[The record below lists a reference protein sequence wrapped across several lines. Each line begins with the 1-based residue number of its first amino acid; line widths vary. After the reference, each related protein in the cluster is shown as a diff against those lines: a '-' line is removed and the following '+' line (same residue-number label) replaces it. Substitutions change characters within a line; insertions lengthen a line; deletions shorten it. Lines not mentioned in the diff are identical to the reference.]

1 MSNVLEI
8 KNLTKYYDGFTLDN
22 ISFALPQGSIMGFIG
37 ENGAGKSTT
46 IKLILNV
53 IHRDRG
59 EVKIFGRDNLIYDS
73 ELKQSVGVVYDE
85 SNFPES
91 MTPKNINVILRRI
104 YRNWDQQAFFRYLD
118 QFALPADKELKTFS
132 RGMKMKLSIA
142 VVLSHQAKLLILDEP
157 TSGLDPVVRDEIL
170 DIFLDF
176 IQNEEHSIFLST
188 HITSD
193 IEKIADYIAF
203 IHQGKIVF
211 VAEKDELLNQ
221 YGVLKCGFDDFEKLD
236 RRFVKGFRKNRFGVE
251 ALVEK
256 QRFKGHVIDAATIE
270 DIMLFYIEGGKTM
283 IGLLIND
290 LFSLKKQWRV
300 LSVITIIYFV
310 FSVASENLGMFSTV
324 SIMYAV
330 ILPVTA
336 MAYDEQCRW
345 DKYALSMQLSRSK
358 IVLSKYRIGILLN
371 LGVCILVCLANLVF
385 VYFWDYDLKDV
396 MATAVGISGA
406 GLVILAVMLPILYQ
420 FGVEKARLIMVIIF
434 LAPSLLI
441 IMLPNFELTPSPELL
456 SMLPYVLPLLI
467 VGMLLLSIF
476 VSIRIYQRKE
486 F

>member
-142 VVLSHQAKLLILDEP
+142 VALSHQAKLLILDEP

-270 DIMLFYIEGGKTM
+270 DIMLFTLRGE
-283 IGLLIND
+283 
-290 LFSLKKQWRV
+290 KQ
-300 LSVITIIYFV
+300 
-310 FSVASENLGMFSTV
+310 
-324 SIMYAV
+324 
-330 ILPVTA
+330 
-336 MAYDEQCRW
+336 
-345 DKYALSMQLSRSK
+345 
-358 IVLSKYRIGILLN
+358 
-371 LGVCILVCLANLVF
+371 
-385 VYFWDYDLKDV
+385 
-396 MATAVGISGA
+396 
-406 GLVILAVMLPILYQ
+406 
-420 FGVEKARLIMVIIF
+420 
-434 LAPSLLI
+434 
-441 IMLPNFELTPSPELL
+441 
-456 SMLPYVLPLLI
+456 
-467 VGMLLLSIF
+467 
-476 VSIRIYQRKE
+476 
-486 F
+486 

>member
-1 MSNVLEI
+1 
-8 KNLTKYYDGFTLDN
+8 
-22 ISFALPQGSIMGFIG
+22 
-37 ENGAGKSTT
+37 
-46 IKLILNV
+46 
-53 IHRDRG
+53 
-59 EVKIFGRDNLIYDS
+59 
-73 ELKQSVGVVYDE
+73 
-85 SNFPES
+85 
-91 MTPKNINVILRRI
+91 
-104 YRNWDQQAFFRYLD
+104 
-118 QFALPADKELKTFS
+118 
-132 RGMKMKLSIA
+132 
-142 VVLSHQAKLLILDEP
+142 
-157 TSGLDPVVRDEIL
+157 
-170 DIFLDF
+170 
-176 IQNEEHSIFLST
+176 
-188 HITSD
+188 
-193 IEKIADYIAF
+193 
-203 IHQGKIVF
+203 
-211 VAEKDELLNQ
+211 
-221 YGVLKCGFDDFEKLD
+221 
-236 RRFVKGFRKNRFGVE
+236 
-251 ALVEK
+251 
-256 QRFKGHVIDAATIE
+256 
-270 DIMLFYIEGGKTM
+270 M
-283 IGLLIND
+283 IGLLIKD
-290 LFSLKKQWRV
+290 LFALKKQWRV

-345 DKYALSMQLSRSK
+345 DKYALSMPLSRSK
-358 IVLSKYRIGILLN
+358 IVLSKYLLGILLN

-406 GLVILAVMLPILYQ
+406 ELVILAVMLPILYQ

>member
-22 ISFALPQGSIMGFIG
+22 ISLALPQGSIMGFIG

-142 VVLSHQAKLLILDEP
+142 VALSHQAKLLILDEP
-157 TSGLDPVVRDEIL
+157 TSGLDPVMRDEIL

-270 DIMLFYIEGGKTM
+270 DIMLFTLRWE
-283 IGLLIND
+283 
-290 LFSLKKQWRV
+290 KQ
-300 LSVITIIYFV
+300 
-310 FSVASENLGMFSTV
+310 
-324 SIMYAV
+324 
-330 ILPVTA
+330 
-336 MAYDEQCRW
+336 
-345 DKYALSMQLSRSK
+345 
-358 IVLSKYRIGILLN
+358 
-371 LGVCILVCLANLVF
+371 
-385 VYFWDYDLKDV
+385 
-396 MATAVGISGA
+396 
-406 GLVILAVMLPILYQ
+406 
-420 FGVEKARLIMVIIF
+420 
-434 LAPSLLI
+434 
-441 IMLPNFELTPSPELL
+441 
-456 SMLPYVLPLLI
+456 
-467 VGMLLLSIF
+467 
-476 VSIRIYQRKE
+476 
-486 F
+486 

>member
-22 ISFALPQGSIMGFIG
+22 ISLALPQGSIMGFIG

-91 MTPKNINVILRRI
+91 MTPKNINVILCRI

-142 VVLSHQAKLLILDEP
+142 VALSHQAKLLILDEP

-203 IHQGKIVF
+203 IHQGKIV
-211 VAEKDELLNQ
+211 L
-221 YGVLKCGFDDFEKLD
+221 
-236 RRFVKGFRKNRFGVE
+236 
-251 ALVEK
+251 
-256 QRFKGHVIDAATIE
+256 
-270 DIMLFYIEGGKTM
+270 
-283 IGLLIND
+283 
-290 LFSLKKQWRV
+290 
-300 LSVITIIYFV
+300 
-310 FSVASENLGMFSTV
+310 
-324 SIMYAV
+324 
-330 ILPVTA
+330 
-336 MAYDEQCRW
+336 
-345 DKYALSMQLSRSK
+345 
-358 IVLSKYRIGILLN
+358 
-371 LGVCILVCLANLVF
+371 
-385 VYFWDYDLKDV
+385 
-396 MATAVGISGA
+396 
-406 GLVILAVMLPILYQ
+406 
-420 FGVEKARLIMVIIF
+420 
-434 LAPSLLI
+434 
-441 IMLPNFELTPSPELL
+441 
-456 SMLPYVLPLLI
+456 
-467 VGMLLLSIF
+467 
-476 VSIRIYQRKE
+476 
-486 F
+486 

>member
-22 ISFALPQGSIMGFIG
+22 ISLALPQGSIMGFIG

-142 VVLSHQAKLLILDEP
+142 VALSHQAKLLILDEP

-270 DIMLFYIEGGKTM
+270 DIMLFTLRGE
-283 IGLLIND
+283 
-290 LFSLKKQWRV
+290 KQ
-300 LSVITIIYFV
+300 
-310 FSVASENLGMFSTV
+310 
-324 SIMYAV
+324 
-330 ILPVTA
+330 
-336 MAYDEQCRW
+336 
-345 DKYALSMQLSRSK
+345 
-358 IVLSKYRIGILLN
+358 
-371 LGVCILVCLANLVF
+371 
-385 VYFWDYDLKDV
+385 
-396 MATAVGISGA
+396 
-406 GLVILAVMLPILYQ
+406 
-420 FGVEKARLIMVIIF
+420 
-434 LAPSLLI
+434 
-441 IMLPNFELTPSPELL
+441 
-456 SMLPYVLPLLI
+456 
-467 VGMLLLSIF
+467 
-476 VSIRIYQRKE
+476 
-486 F
+486 

>member
-22 ISFALPQGSIMGFIG
+22 ISLALPQGSIMGFIG

-270 DIMLFYIEGGKTM
+270 DIMLFTLRGE
-283 IGLLIND
+283 
-290 LFSLKKQWRV
+290 KQ
-300 LSVITIIYFV
+300 
-310 FSVASENLGMFSTV
+310 
-324 SIMYAV
+324 
-330 ILPVTA
+330 
-336 MAYDEQCRW
+336 
-345 DKYALSMQLSRSK
+345 
-358 IVLSKYRIGILLN
+358 
-371 LGVCILVCLANLVF
+371 
-385 VYFWDYDLKDV
+385 
-396 MATAVGISGA
+396 
-406 GLVILAVMLPILYQ
+406 
-420 FGVEKARLIMVIIF
+420 
-434 LAPSLLI
+434 
-441 IMLPNFELTPSPELL
+441 
-456 SMLPYVLPLLI
+456 
-467 VGMLLLSIF
+467 
-476 VSIRIYQRKE
+476 
-486 F
+486 

>member
-270 DIMLFYIEGGKTM
+270 DIMLFTLRGE
-283 IGLLIND
+283 
-290 LFSLKKQWRV
+290 KQ
-300 LSVITIIYFV
+300 
-310 FSVASENLGMFSTV
+310 
-324 SIMYAV
+324 
-330 ILPVTA
+330 
-336 MAYDEQCRW
+336 
-345 DKYALSMQLSRSK
+345 
-358 IVLSKYRIGILLN
+358 
-371 LGVCILVCLANLVF
+371 
-385 VYFWDYDLKDV
+385 
-396 MATAVGISGA
+396 
-406 GLVILAVMLPILYQ
+406 
-420 FGVEKARLIMVIIF
+420 
-434 LAPSLLI
+434 
-441 IMLPNFELTPSPELL
+441 
-456 SMLPYVLPLLI
+456 
-467 VGMLLLSIF
+467 
-476 VSIRIYQRKE
+476 
-486 F
+486 

>member
-22 ISFALPQGSIMGFIG
+22 ISLALPQGSIMGFIG

-104 YRNWDQQAFFRYLD
+104 YRNWDQQAFFQYLD

-236 RRFVKGFRKNRFGVE
+236 RRIVKGFRKNRFGVE

-270 DIMLFYIEGGKTM
+270 DIMLFTLRGE
-283 IGLLIND
+283 
-290 LFSLKKQWRV
+290 KQ
-300 LSVITIIYFV
+300 
-310 FSVASENLGMFSTV
+310 
-324 SIMYAV
+324 
-330 ILPVTA
+330 
-336 MAYDEQCRW
+336 
-345 DKYALSMQLSRSK
+345 
-358 IVLSKYRIGILLN
+358 
-371 LGVCILVCLANLVF
+371 
-385 VYFWDYDLKDV
+385 
-396 MATAVGISGA
+396 
-406 GLVILAVMLPILYQ
+406 
-420 FGVEKARLIMVIIF
+420 
-434 LAPSLLI
+434 
-441 IMLPNFELTPSPELL
+441 
-456 SMLPYVLPLLI
+456 
-467 VGMLLLSIF
+467 
-476 VSIRIYQRKE
+476 
-486 F
+486 